1 MKASMRNKNNN
12 KTSESGRRPDDE
24 RIVEMF
30 LSRSEDAIRALDDKY
45 GALCRSVAYNVTH
58 SREDAEEC
66 VNDAYLAVWNTVPP
80 ERPDPLRAYVCRIT
94 RNLALKR
101 YEKNTAGKRICE
113 YADAMDE
120 IEPFLPSAENV
131 EDEVETRELARLIE
145 EFLDSLDRKNRTV
158 FMRRYWFSDSYRD
171 IAKRTGLTVKNVSV
185 RLVRL
190 RERMREFLTEKGVN
204 I

>member
-1 MKASMRNKNNN
+1 MN
-12 KTSESGRRPDDE
+12 DE
-24 RIVEMF
+24 TIVRM
-30 LSRSEDAIRALDDKY
+30 LQSRSEHAIYEMEKKYGERLRALSYSITNDR
-45 GALCRSVAYNVTH
+45 L
-58 SREDAEEC
+58 DAEEC

-101 YEKNTAGKRICE
+101 YEKNTACKRTCE
-113 YADAMDE
+113 YADAMEE

-131 EDEVETRELARLIE
+131 EDEVESRELARLIE
-145 EFLDSLDRKNRTV
+145 EFLDSLDRENRTV
-158 FMRRYWFSDSYRD
+158 FMRRYWFSDSYSD